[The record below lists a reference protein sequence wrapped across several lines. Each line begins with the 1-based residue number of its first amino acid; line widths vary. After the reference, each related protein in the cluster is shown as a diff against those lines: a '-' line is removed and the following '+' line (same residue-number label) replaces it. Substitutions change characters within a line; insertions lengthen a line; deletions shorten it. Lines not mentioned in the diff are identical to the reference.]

1 MKGKW
6 LRILSGPAAGSL
18 CVLGLWHQE
27 VTMSVALMAG
37 LAAWMALWWFSEAVH
52 HAVTALLPL
61 AYLPLAGICDSK
73 TAAAQYT
80 DPIVFLF
87 MGGFML
93 ALGMERWGL
102 HRRIALLI
110 LGMMGSRPPLI
121 LLGVML
127 SAFLISMWISN
138 TATVMMLFPAVTAV
152 IHKLEQERSGER
164 DLRPLSVALL
174 LGLAYAASIG
184 GMSTPVGTPTNMIFL
199 REFSAR
205 YPDLPA
211 PGFPEWMAHA
221 LPVSALLFLFTYV
234 VLLLL
239 HVRSR
244 EPLMEDGYFKQEQEA
259 EGPLSYEE
267 KMVAFLFG
275 MAALLWFSRADMDF
289 GFARIPG
296 WSTLLGFP
304 ADAVSDATVAMTMA
318 LLMFVIPSRN
328 ESGRALL
335 EWEEAAKLP
344 FDVVLLF
351 GGGFAM
357 AKGVEV
363 SGLGNWLAA
372 QLSGLQSAPVWMLSL
387 GVCLLITAISEIAS
401 NVACIQLMLPVLA
414 AMQPALG
421 IAPEALMLPATLAAS
436 LGFMLPVATAPNTIV
451 YSTGK
456 IKMRQIMTAGLLV
469 DLAGILLIS
478 LIG

>member
-1 MKGKW
+1 MAGP
-6 LRILSGPAAGSL
+6 LIGALS
-18 CVLGLWHQE
+18 VLGLLQQD
-27 VTMSVALMAG
+27 VSLSVALMAG

-102 HRRIALLI
+102 HRRIALFI
-110 LGMMGSRPPLI
+110 LSHMGSRPHMV

-127 SAFLISMWISN
+127 SAFLMSMWISN

-152 IHKLEQERSGER
+152 IHKLEQERSGEKNIR
-164 DLRPLSVALL
+164 SLSVALL

-199 REFSAR
+199 REFAAR

-211 PGFPEWMAHA
+211 PGFPEWMSHA
-221 LPVSALLFLFTYV
+221 MPVSVLLFLFTYV
-234 VLLLL
+234 VLMLM

-244 EPLMEDGYFKQEQEA
+244 EPLMEAGYFKQEQAA

-275 MAALLWFSRADMDF
+275 TAAVLWFSRADMDF
-289 GFARIPG
+289 GFVQIPG
-296 WSTLLGFP
+296 WSKLLGFP

-318 LLMFVIPSRN
+318 LLLFVIPSRE

-363 SGLGNWLAA
+363 SGLGNWLAG
-372 QLSGLQSAPVWMLSL
+372 QLTCLQSAPVWLLSL

-421 IAPEALMLPATLAAS
+421 IEPEALMLPATLAAS

-456 IKMRQIMTAGLLV
+456 ISMREIMSAGLLV

-478 LIG
+478 LLA